1 MKKIF
6 LVFSIAL
13 LLSQIWAINKRK
25 IALAGWRNT
34 DYSVECIGTGNEG
47 TQHLKVYF
55 YFKKEKDAG
64 LYAKK
69 SAVDAILFRGISA
82 GVAACFNQALVN
94 ADQMEQHNAY
104 FQNFFIPGGE
114 YLSYISASTDQ
125 LTNRIKVGDR
135 YKAAMEVSVNLSQLR
150 KKMENDQII
159 QGLSSGF

>member
-6 LVFSIAL
+6 LIFIVVL
-13 LLSQIWAINKRK
+13 LLPQILAINKRK

-55 YFKKEKDAG
+55 YFKKEKEAG
-64 LYAKK
+64 LHAKK
-69 SAVDAILFRGISA
+69 SAIDAVLFRGISA
-82 GVAACFNQALVN
+82 GAAGCFNKALVD
-94 ADQMEQHNAY
+94 AIQIEQHNSY
-104 FQNFFIPGGE
+104 FQSFFTPGGE
-114 YLSYISASTDQ
+114 YLTYISASTDQ

-135 YKAAMEVSVNLSQLR
+135 YKAAMEVSVNLAQLR

-159 QGLSSGF
+159 RSLSSGF